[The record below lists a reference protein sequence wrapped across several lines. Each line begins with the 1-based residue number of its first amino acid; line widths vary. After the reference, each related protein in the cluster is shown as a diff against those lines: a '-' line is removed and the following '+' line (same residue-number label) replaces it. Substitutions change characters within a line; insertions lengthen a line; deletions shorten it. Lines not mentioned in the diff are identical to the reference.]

1 MHKGMEPPNDSFTLQ
16 AAVAP
21 GWSGVPLDQDIRFL
35 VNLSDADLVYDD
47 PIGTAEINMDD
58 IKAALAS
65 KQVYHVNVA
74 DQTFNTILFVDISV
88 MAN

>member
-1 MHKGMEPPNDSFTLQ
+1 MN
-16 AAVAP
+16 
-21 GWSGVPLDQDIRFL
+21 QDVRFL
-35 VNLSDADLVYDD
+35 VNLSDVDLVYDD

-58 IKAALAS
+58 VRAALAS

-88 MAN
+88 IAN